1 MSPNPSVALPYRRVY
16 SGPMRYRTAVPAF
29 PPARTLKTLSRSV
42 RRTLGSTMLT
52 AAREE
57 LPPIAAPEEFLRT
70 VVSDVGGVREPY
82 RLLQLNLSA

>member
-1 MSPNPSVALPYRRVY
+1 
-16 SGPMRYRTAVPAF
+16 
-29 PPARTLKTLSRSV
+29 
-42 RRTLGSTMLT
+42 LT